1 MNSREIRDY
10 INKLLEISIMLQKLT
25 FAENISYQKS
35 VELRL
40 AHEKA
45 YKKWLFY
52 KNLQDEL
59 NKQSNRR

>member
-1 MNSREIRDY
+1 MNRREMRDY
-10 INKLLEISIMLQKLT
+10 INKLLEISLMLQKLA
-25 FAENISYQKS
+25 FSEDISYQKS

-52 KNLQDEL
+52 KNLQQEL
-59 NKQSNRR
+59 SKSKSR